1 VSAKDQPAPAA
12 RATLAGIP
20 VYKPGR
26 RPATGQRSFKLSSN
40 ESPYPPLPSVL
51 DAIADAA
58 HNTNRYP
65 DLMAST
71 VVEALAEKL
80 LVPAEHVVVGCGSVG
95 VATQLVDAFAGAG
108 DEVVFAWRSFEAY
121 PIIVQ
126 VAGATA
132 VPVPLTATAV
142 HDLDAMADAVTPR
155 TRVLFVCNPNNPTG
169 TTVRRPELEA
179 FLDRV
184 PADCLIVLDEAYRE
198 FNRDPAVPDAVELYR
213 DRPNV
218 AVLRTFSKA
227 YGLAGLRV
235 GYGIA
240 HPAVADA
247 IRMTSVPF
255 AVSTIAQAAAVA
267 SLRPT
272 AETELLVRVEAT
284 VRERSRVVAALRGAG
299 WSVPESQANFV
310 WLATGPDTDAAAA
323 AWEAAGVIVRPFSG
337 EGIRITIGEPEAND
351 TFLEVATQRSPV
363 LVVPDKGGIA

>member
-1 VSAKDQPAPAA
+1 MKIRYATMGGVIRADLDQLPSY
-12 RATLAGIP
+12 
-20 VYKPGR
+20 VPGR
-26 RPATGQRSFKLSSN
+26 SIPGAVKLASN
-40 ESPYPPLPSVL
+40 EVAAAPLPNVIA
-51 DAIADAA
+51 AIRDAA
-58 HNTNRYP
+58 AGVNRYP
-65 DLMAST
+65 SNAAT
-71 VVEALAEKL
+71 ALLDSLRARL
-80 LVPAEHVVVGCGSVG
+80 NVPTRQLAVGPGSV
-95 VATQLVDAFAGAG
+95 ALCEQLVRATCGPA

-310 WLATGPDTDAAAA
+310 WLATGPDTDPAAA

>member
-1 VSAKDQPAPAA
+1 MTGPQPRDCVSQIPAYVAGKPPQP
-12 RATLAGIP
+12 REGLTT
-20 VYKPGR
+20 Y
-26 RPATGQRSFKLSSN
+26 KLSSN
-40 ESPYPPLPSVL
+40 ENPYPPLPGVVE
-51 DAIADAA
+51 AA
-58 HNTNRYP
+58 ARAAEQMNRYP
-65 DLMAST
+65 DMGNTALYD
-71 VVEALAEKL
+71 ALAARL
-80 LVPAEHVVVGCGSVG
+80 GVPRDRLAAGTGSVA
-95 VATQLVDAFAGAG
+95 VLYHLLQAFCEPG
-108 DEVVFAWRSFEAY
+108 DEVVYAWRSFEAY

-126 VAGATA
+126 IAGATA

-299 WSVPESQANFV
+299 WSVPESHANFV

-363 LVVPDKGGIA
+363 LVVPDKGGNA